1 MELTREEAKREEG
14 WLSVSHG
21 SRRERK
27 MARQVRARREAQ
39 QGVSFC
45 LVEKKK
51 TLFNTLDSNVVI
63 RDAHTLHISAGE
75 AALFR
80 EAPSNSVI
88 SHPHMLPTYCTH
100 IDTHVNTQPVSTG
113 DMLAI
118 VLDLY
123 PKTSDLKPYT

>member
-1 MELTREEAKREEG
+1 MSPMGLGGKGR
-14 WLSVSHG
+14 WLGKCAPAEKLNRG
-21 SRRERK
+21 S
-27 MARQVRARREAQ
+27 A
-39 QGVSFC
+39 FC

-51 TLFNTLDSNVVI
+51 TLFNALDSNVVI

-80 EAPSNSVI
+80 EAPSNSLI